1 MTRRR
6 LDPGV
11 YPVIL
16 EPQAVG
22 DILGFFHGAFT
33 ARSADE
39 GRSPMSAPGG
49 KTLLGQP
56 VFDPKINFYSD
67 PWHPELPG
75 SQSAQDGLPAEKL
88 YLIRSG
94 VVENLVYSRFWAQ
107 KMGKQPTPRPGQP
120 DSRINRPDSL
130 ACRR

>member
-1 MTRRR
+1 MTGRNAQR

-22 DILGFFHGAFT
+22 DILGFFRGAFF

-39 GRSPMSAPGG
+39 GRSPMSAPDG

-56 VFDPKINFYSD
+56 VFDPKINLYSD
-67 PWHPELPG
+67 P
-75 SQSAQDGLPAEKL
+75 
-88 YLIRSG
+88 
-94 VVENLVYSRFWAQ
+94 
-107 KMGKQPTPRPGQP
+107 
-120 DSRINRPDSL
+120 
-130 ACRR
+130 